1 MVAMSG
7 AGGDVGGAGGDRRW
21 GWVFVDALLDQ
32 AEARGAG
39 SLVRWIRTRTD
50 AGRETARSWRR
61 GGAGRWRYGRV
72 C

>member
-1 MVAMSG
+1 VLAAMSVVL
-7 AGGDVGGAGGDRRW
+7 AGIGGW

-39 SLVRWIRTRTD
+39 SPLRWTRTRTD